1 MATGG
6 SGFARI
12 IINAQNNTN
21 QAFSQIQQQ
30 MSQLQSSLSNQSGWQ
45 NMAKGAFAGGVA
57 LAALGKAI
65 EVAKQAF
72 IDLIDSQREFDKLN
86 NQLITATGSSEE
98 AAKAFKVLQ
107 EFAKSTPF
115 DLAQT
120 TEAFVKLKNLGLE
133 PSEKAL
139 RLYGDMAS
147 GSGKDLIQLIEAV
160 ADASTGE
167 FERLKE
173 FGIKT
178 KKEGENVAFT
188 FQGQTKVVKNSSEE
202 IQKAIQE
209 YAKYFEGSGERAS
222 KTLDGKL
229 SAMSDSYKQM
239 LLSISQNTGF
249 ADLAMSI
256 VDTIA
261 SMIDSITSYFE
272 SDNLQTS
279 MNAFSMA
286 FSDIGS
292 IINTISEFVKDIIG
306 NTFGDFLPKT
316 FSYLATAVSGIF
328 NGIVLI
334 IKQAAVIIANTGA
347 NIATVINAITSAT
360 SAAFKALQNPLSLD
374 SYKSAFA
381 NVTNVINNAQKTI
394 ASNNKL
400 RMSEMT
406 GNYKNFVDKTMAF
419 ENARIKNSAAKAI
432 KAPETGDRLAKY
444 GLKSTEKDDKKDD
457 KKSSKAKADAAKE
470 AQKLQEAIDKDAIER
485 LKIVNKQEL
494 DILKDSFENRKISA
508 KEYYQEKDKLEL
520 ASLDKE
526 IEIAKQKVNVSKG
539 AEQVQ
544 AETALFKLEKERE
557 GIIRSNAETKAKYLE
572 DLKKE
577 IDSIDI
583 SLLEKSGKF
592 AEAEAIKAT
601 NQFKELKQKILLD
614 GTDEQKASL
623 FNYEELVK
631 AEAKF
636 EGVSK
641 ELELKRKSLELTR
654 QEIDNGTVSSKEFY
668 VTLQDE
674 IKTTRD
680 EAIKA
685 YEAMLKSQEVLKNP
699 ELVNKIREQV
709 IELKSMKTAGEEAF
723 DNLNTAVKDNLNE
736 SINGLIDGTM
746 SLSDAFK
753 NLGKTILQSLS
764 QDLSSNISS
773 GIMNIFK
780 GSSGGQSF
788 GSGLSSIFDS
798 VFKGSSGGGF
808 DFGSIFSSV
817 GSMFGFAANGGE
829 INRPTIVGEQGPE
842 LFIPRGIGSIIPNAR
857 MNQMTSSGNQVV
869 MNIQANDAQSFM
881 QNQGK
886 IQAKMYR
893 ALNAQARRN
902 G

>member
-72 IDLIDSQREFDKLN
+72 VDLIDSQREFDKLN

-147 GSGKDLIQLIEAV
+147 GSGEDLIQLIEAV

-256 VDTIA
+256 VDTIG
-261 SMIDSITSYFE
+261 SMIDSITYYFE
-272 SDNLQTS
+272 SDNLQNTI
-279 MNAFSMA
+279 MAFKKS
-286 FSDIGS
+286 FSDIVS
-292 IINTISEFVKDIIG
+292 TFSFVSDMAEDIFG
-306 NTFGDFLPKT
+306 GTFGNILPKLFVGLLT
-316 FSYLATAVSGIF
+316 VVSGVM

-334 IKQAAVIIANTGA
+334 IRQVATSIVYIGN
-347 NIATVINAITSAT
+347 NISIVINAITSGV
-360 SAAFKALQNPLSLD
+360 SAAIKALQNPLSLD
-374 SYKSAFA
+374 SYKNAYL
-381 NVTNVINNAQKTI
+381 NVMSVIDKAQKNLQQ
-394 ASNNKL
+394 NNTNTMKIFA
-400 RMSEMT
+400 
-406 GNYKNFVDKTMAF
+406 GNTKIFIDKTMAF
-419 ENARIKNSAAKAI
+419 ENARIKNSAAKSI
-432 KAPETGDRLAKY
+432 KPRATGDRLAGY
-444 GLKSTEKDDKKDD
+444 GIGGGKDDDKKDD
-457 KKSSKAKADAAKE
+457 KKSSKAKE

-526 IEIAKQKVNVSKG
+526 IEIAKQKVNISKG

-557 GIIRSNAETKAKYLE
+557 GIIRSNAEAKAKYLE

-668 VTLQDE
+668 VILQDE

-788 GSGLSSIFDS
+788 GGGLSSIFDS

-857 MNQMTSSGNQVV
+857 MNQMTTSGNQVV